1 MNLRLTSAICR
12 KREGGAASDSENNW
26 GGGGGLL
33 PSETNE
39 WFLCRFIASLSYPR
53 ASLHRCVAHL
63 HISHPLAVLQNSAG
77 TQNSEPTESCGFSP
91 KFCQKTARLVKTG
104 GFYKTRTHLGTLS

>member
-39 WFLCRFIASLSYPR
+39 WLLCRFIASLSYTP
-53 ASLHRCVAHL
+53 AQVYIDVLHTCTYL
-63 HISHPLAVLQNSAG
+63 
-77 TQNSEPTESCGFSP
+77 
-91 KFCQKTARLVKTG
+91 
-104 GFYKTRTHLGTLS
+104 TH